1 MQDAVQ
7 DLEKY
12 KRLTEFIMGTADNT
26 NWYVIVTS
34 VAFLMLIIGIVVAFA
49 VKKSKPKV
57 SVESRTK
64 RREIEKPLIT
74 NFLP

>member
-1 MQDAVQ
+1 MPDWISHAVQ
-7 DLEKY
+7 NLEKY

-49 VKKSKPKV
+49 VKKSNKKTDI
-57 SVESRTK
+57 RTK
-64 RREIEKPLIT
+64 RADVEEPLI
-74 NFLP
+74 